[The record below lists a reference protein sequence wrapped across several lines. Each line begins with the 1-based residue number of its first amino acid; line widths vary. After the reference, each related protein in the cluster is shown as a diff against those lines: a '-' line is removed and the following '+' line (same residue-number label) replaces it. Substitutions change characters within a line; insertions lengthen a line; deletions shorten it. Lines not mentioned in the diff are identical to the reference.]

1 VVKYECVLK
10 ADLNTRPIYITGFTA
25 DRNAWKGGY
34 NQDSYEREMLM
45 LIWMWSLQMMMSL
58 YTRECNAEL
67 DLISCDSPEP
77 SKWIMIVAFLLGL
90 IFLLICFSTLFW
102 VFYWQKRKERKKEKK
117 ALSAVQISE
126 EKSNPQKPK
135 LKRTTS
141 Q

>member
-1 VVKYECVLK
+1 
-10 ADLNTRPIYITGFTA
+10 
-25 DRNAWKGGY
+25 
-34 NQDSYEREMLM
+34 
-45 LIWMWSLQMMMSL
+45 MMMSL

-67 DLISCDSPEP
+67 DLISCDSKEP